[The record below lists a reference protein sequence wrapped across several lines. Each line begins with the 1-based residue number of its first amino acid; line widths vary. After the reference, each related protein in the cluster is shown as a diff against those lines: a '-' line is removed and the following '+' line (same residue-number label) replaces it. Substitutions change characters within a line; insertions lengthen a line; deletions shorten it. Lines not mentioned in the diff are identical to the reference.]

1 LCLDWKDQDGNTIL
15 HLAASAGKA
24 KIIELMSEQ
33 NFDIKWDPLNAK
45 QKTPLHLASESGHH
59 Q

>member
-1 LCLDWKDQDGNTIL
+1 LCLDWRNQDGNTIL

-24 KIIELMSEQ
+24 KLIELMSKQ
-33 NFDIKWDPLNAK
+33 NFNVKWDPLNAK
-45 QKTPLHLASESGHH
+45 QKTPLHLAIENGRH